1 MNALLPKDW
10 KWSHLGAVIDLV
22 SGQHI
27 DSQNCNVDG
36 RGVPYITGP
45 SDFNDGVIVTNR
57 YTESPRVSCKS
68 GDVLLT
74 VKGSGTGS
82 LVVADKAYCISR
94 QLMAVRPTGANSDFV
109 RVILD
114 AHTDTYN
121 RISAGLIPGISRG
134 DVLNTRIALP
144 PHPEQREIALTI
156 LAWRD
161 AIEKIERLL
170 ALHSHRKAWLLSK
183 IILAIGSD
191 VKLSKF
197 LIPVSRAVP
206 KPLEPYWAL
215 GIRSHGKGTFQRYIA
230 DPSTVD
236 MEEVYQVKR
245 NDLIVNI
252 TFAWEGAIAFVQP
265 GDEHC
270 VVSHRFP
277 TYEIAGNVA
286 DYGFVKYAV
295 NHKSFFT
302 KLALISPGGAGRNRV
317 LNKKDFLKLSIR
329 LPSLDDQRK
338 YAAVLDTA
346 EREIALLRKQL
357 SAFKLQKRGLMQKL
371 LTGQWRIKPTS
382 AETA

>member
-1 MNALLPKDW
+1 MNAPLPKGW
-10 KWSHLGAVIDLV
+10 IWSRLGAVIDLV

-27 DSQNCNVDG
+27 DSKDCNIDG
-36 RGVPYITGP
+36 YGVPYLTGP
-45 SDFNDGVIVTNR
+45 ADFNDGVIVTNK
-57 YTESPRVSCKS
+57 YTGLPRVSCKR
-68 GDVLLT
+68 GDILLT

-94 QLMAVRPTGANSDFV
+94 QLMAVHPTGANGEFV

-114 AHTDTYN
+114 AQTDVYN
-121 RISAGLIPGISRG
+121 RISAGLIPGISRK

-144 PHPEQREIALTI
+144 PHHEQRQIALTI

-161 AIEKIERLL
+161 AIAKIERLI
-170 ALHSHRKAWLLSK
+170 ALHSRRKAWLLSEL
-183 IILAIGSD
+183 ILFKGSNIT
-191 VKLSKF
+191 LSKF
-197 LIPVSRAVP
+197 LIPVSRAVS

-236 MEEVYQVKR
+236 MTEVYQVKR

-265 GDEHC
+265 DDEHC

-277 TYEIAGNVA
+277 TYEIAGKVA
-286 DYGFVKYAV
+286 HYGFVKYAV

-317 LNKKDFLKLSIR
+317 LNKKDFFKLSLR
-329 LPSLDDQRK
+329 LPSLNDQRK

-346 EREIALLRKQL
+346 EHEIALLRKQL
-357 SAFKLQKRGLMQKL
+357 ATLKQQKRGLMQKL
-371 LTGQWRIKPTS
+371 LTGQWRIKTP
-382 AETA
+382 ETEAV